1 MIQCSSESSTVAP
14 IPTKPSA
21 AELLRLYAEM
31 RLIREVEQRLSLLF
45 GDGEIPGFIHL
56 SIGQEAVAVGIAAA
70 LQRHDTLASNHRGHG
85 HALAKG
91 LDVSRFFL
99 EILGRSEGYCGGR
112 GGSMHVADMSV
123 GMLGANGIVGAGLP
137 IAVGSALAHRVRKT
151 GGIACVFFGD
161 GALAEGAL
169 HESFNL
175 ASLWKLPLLFV
186 CENNGW
192 SEFSPASR
200 QLATDPLKLAAAFK
214 IPTDRVDGN
223 DVVAVRAAAVSA
235 VDTVRAGGGPFL
247 IECKTTRVHGHYEGD
262 PQKYRDAGEIVEA
275 GHRDPI
281 KRAEEELRAMGVPQP
296 DIANADEAARR
307 RVDEAV
313 AAARAGTAPLPA
325 AALADVY
332 SSKAIPAKSADI
344 HP

>member
-1 MIQCSSESSTVAP
+1 MTP
-14 IPTKPSA
+14 TPTKPSP
-21 AELLRLYAEM
+21 AELLRLYADM
-31 RLIREVEQRLSLLF
+31 KLIREVEQRLSVLF

-70 LQRHDTLASNHRGHG
+70 LRPYDTLASNHRGHG

-99 EILGRSEGYCGGR
+99 EIMGRSEGYCGGR

-137 IAVGSALAHRVRKT
+137 IAVGSALAHQLRKT
-151 GGIACVFFGD
+151 GGIAGVFFGD

-175 ASLWKLPLLFV
+175 AALWKLPILLV

-200 QLATDPLKLAAAFK
+200 QLAAEPSKLAEAFG

-223 DVVAVRAAAVSA
+223 DVIAVRDAAMSA
-235 VDTVRAGGGPFL
+235 VEAVRAGGGPHL
-247 IECKTTRVHGHYEGD
+247 IECKTTRVRGHFEGD
-262 PQKYRDAGEIVEA
+262 PQKYRDAGEFEEI
-275 GHRDPI
+275 GRKDPI
-281 KRAEEELRAMGVPQP
+281 RRARDELRTMGVSAA
-296 DIANADEAARR
+296 DVAAADEAARR
-307 RVDEAV
+307 RVDQAV
-313 AAARAGTAPLPA
+313 AAARAGTAPVPA

-332 SSKAIPAKSADI
+332 SPKPSTSKPSTSKPSTTADA

>member
-1 MIQCSSESSTVAP
+1 LSQVLGQVLGQI
-14 IPTKPSA
+14 KPSP
-21 AELLRLYAEM
+21 AELLGLYADM
-31 RLIREVEQRLSLLF
+31 RLIREVEQRLSILF

-70 LQRHDTLASNHRGHG
+70 LQPHDTLASNHRGHG

-91 LDVSRFFL
+91 LNVSRFFL
-99 EILGRSEGYCGGR
+99 EIMGRSEGYCGGR

-137 IAVGSALAHRVRKT
+137 IAVGSALAHRLRKT

-175 ASLWKLPLLFV
+175 AALWKLPILLV

-200 QLATDPLKLAAAFK
+200 QLAAEPSKLAETFR
-214 IPTDRVDGN
+214 IPAERIDGN
-223 DVVAVRAAAVSA
+223 DVMAVRAAAIAA
-235 VDTVRAGGGPFL
+235 VETIRAGGGPVL
-247 IECKTTRVHGHYEGD
+247 IECATTRVRGHFEGD
-262 PQKYRDAGEIVEA
+262 PQKYRDAGEFEDI
-275 GHRDPI
+275 GRKDPI
-281 KRAEEELRAMGVPQP
+281 KRAGEALRAMGVADA
-296 DIANADEAARR
+296 DIAAADEAARR

-313 AAARAGTAPLPA
+313 AAARAGSAPAPA

-332 SSKAIPAKSADI
+332 SPKSPGA